1 MASKNSPFN
10 LQHPERIHPALWRAT
25 QFARARRQAIS
36 TGFTQLNQ
44 ELPDQGWP
52 LGTLIE
58 LMPAQPGIGEIS
70 LLCPALAQLNTQRS
84 IVLINPP
91 YQPYFHCWRNW
102 QLHQHRL
109 LWVRPQ
115 SYGDTLWATEQ
126 TLKHNACAALIC
138 WATHMRL
145 PALRRLHL
153 AAQQTD
159 ALLFL
164 LRPRAAG
171 DQASA
176 APLRLLLQPS
186 AYGLEV
192 LISKR
197 RGHRSNQPL
206 LINVASYTRATQG
219 ANTHAALDQSE
230 FTPAQQ
236 PRYQP
241 SATAI

>member
-1 MASKNSPFN
+1 
-10 LQHPERIHPALWRAT
+10 
-25 QFARARRQAIS
+25 
-36 TGFTQLNQ
+36 
-44 ELPDQGWP
+44 
-52 LGTLIE
+52 
-58 LMPAQPGIGEIS
+58 
-70 LLCPALAQLNTQRS
+70 
-84 IVLINPP
+84 PP
-91 YQPYFHCWRNW
+91 YQPYFHYWRNW
-102 QLHQHRL
+102 QLQQHRL

-138 WATHMRL
+138 WAAHMRL

-176 APLRLLLQPS
+176 APLRLFLQPS
-186 AYGLEV
+186 AHGLEV

-197 RGHRSNQPL
+197 RGPRSNQPL
-206 LINVASYTRATQG
+206 LINVTSYARATQS

-230 FTPAQQ
+230 FTSTQQ
-236 PRYQP
+236 SQLRT
-241 SATAI
+241 SKATI